1 MARTT
6 VTVSA
11 YQPDDIIWCLDR
23 HSEKITDGV
32 VKKVVVTQQG
42 ATTATVVY
50 SVQSTTM
57 TLKQVDDADAFD
69 TVDDALAE
77 LKAILTN

>member
-42 ATTATVVY
+42 TTTSVVY